1 MSRDIRAAQDRR
13 AVAARNGGKDG
24 RVGSDG
30 READGEG
37 DADIDGSFLERRFPV
52 GTARRRWKG
61 GQRLKEPLTSSR
73 PQTNGWGETKGK
85 PGPQANRT
93 PSTKREPR
101 QPPNGP
107 PWHTKE
113 TW

>member
-61 GQRLKEPLTSSR
+61 GTRCKAPLTSSR
-73 PQTNGWGETKGK
+73 P
-85 PGPQANRT
+85 
-93 PSTKREPR
+93 
-101 QPPNGP
+101 PPNGRCAAKAMPGPTTTRP
-107 PWHTKE
+107 PSTNGSPSARKRGV
-113 TW
+113 